1 MKEIIKLSIIVIVI
15 TGGVVFIIF
24 AIVGLFSG
32 TLTLQANDKFEL
44 FRDLLLVL
52 LALAALIGAAMYHLV
67 RDYVKEAVMAEV
79 KEKMAEAKKLVD
91 EQVAANLSKL
101 TKEISRE
108 KGLRLTTSGVDYWHS
123 HELTM
128 AIKLTKEA
136 LNEEGLRPSDNLLV
150 KSNLGY
156 YLAESFATTHID
168 QEAKEAK
175 ELASEAYNSYDRN
188 KEGYDRPEWVHNWA
202 YVKRITAETMEEKT
216 DLRGIIN
223 GFLQREDLKNVRDD
237 LQQELKAL
245 DVELENLP

>member
-1 MKEIIKLSIIVIVI
+1 MFEKTYKITITVIGIV
-15 TGGVVFIIF
+15 F
-24 AIVGLFSG
+24 AIVAAISLVTRTFDITKAG
-32 TLTLQANDKFEL
+32 DKFDL

-52 LALAALIGAAMYHLV
+52 LALAAAIGVAMYHLV
-67 RDYVKEAVMAEV
+67 RDSVKEAVMPEV
-79 KEKMAEAKKLVD
+79 KTETDKKAKSIE
-91 EQVAANLSKL
+91 EQVAANLGKL
-101 TKEISRE
+101 TNEISRE
-108 KGLRLTTSGVDYWHS
+108 RGLRLIITGVDHWNS
-123 HELTM
+123 RELTM
-128 AIKLTKEA
+128 GSKRTREA
-136 LNEEGLRPSDNLLV
+136 LNEEGLTPFDKLLA

-156 YLAESFATTHID
+156 YLAESFAATHIP

-175 ELASEAYNSYDRN
+175 ELASEAYNGYDRN